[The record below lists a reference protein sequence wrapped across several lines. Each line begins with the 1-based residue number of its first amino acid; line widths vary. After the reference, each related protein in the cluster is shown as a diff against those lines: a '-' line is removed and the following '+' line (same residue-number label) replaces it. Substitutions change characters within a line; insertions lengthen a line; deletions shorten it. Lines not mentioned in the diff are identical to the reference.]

1 MDEKELVING
11 EKLTLLIS
19 SDEIH
24 GRVNAIAKE
33 LRARMGEKIPVF
45 LSVLNGSFIFASD
58 LVRAYEGACNI
69 KFVAY
74 SSYCGANTS
83 GEVKTLMGVSD
94 EVKGRCVIV
103 VEDIIDTGLTMAQML
118 EDLKRFEPKQVIVVS
133 LFSKKARRTVD
144 VQIDYSCFDIPD
156 YFIVGYGLDYD
167 QLYRNLPAIYVKE

>member
-11 EKLTLLIS
+11 DKLTLLIS

-33 LRARMGEKIPVF
+33 LRARIGEEIPVF
-45 LSVLNGSFIFASD
+45 LSVLTGSFIFASD
-58 LVRAYEGACNI
+58 LVRAYKGACNI
-69 KFVAY
+69 QFVAY
-74 SSYCGANTS
+74 SSYRGDCST

-94 EVKGRCVIV
+94 EVKGRSVIV

-118 EDLKRFEPKQVIVVS
+118 EDLKRFEPKQIIVVS

-144 VQIDYSCFDIPD
+144 VPIDYTCFDIPD

>member
-118 EDLKRFEPKQVIVVS
+118 EDLKRFEPKQVILFVS
-133 LFSKKARRTVD
+133 LLL
-144 VQIDYSCFDIPD
+144 
-156 YFIVGYGLDYD
+156 IVVL
-167 QLYRNLPAIYVKE
+167 LVINLLME